1 MENSLEFSVPNV
13 MKMQYFMQKMN
24 KMLVANLNRH
34 SQKIIDSYF
43 QSVIYGE
50 DIIKGLYVIFISILS
65 DVVSRF
71 FNSNVFSYLCIFI
84 LYIDWHFILK

>member
-1 MENSLEFSVPNV
+1 LEFSVPNV